1 MANSQ
6 EQDKEYRGI
15 LNTIMFMGYAV
26 LLFHF
31 YVFCNNVFQQLGI
44 PLGLLDRFIRSL
56 NSSTHVFEQVWYSK
70 LAALFLL
77 LVYVLGNKSKKNI
90 TATWNDAFLYG
101 LIGILL
107 YFGSALLLTLR
118 NLSYNLINL
127 LYVLSTVSGY
137 LILIKA
143 AGIADSIINLKMG
156 DDPFNEENESFMQE
170 TVLVDNEYSVNIPTL
185 FTYKKKLYKGW
196 INVVNVFR
204 AAMVLGT
211 PGSGKSFAVV
221 NNYIRQQIQKGFT
234 MFIYDFKFPDLSRI
248 AYFYLL
254 KYQDVYKKMYGK
266 VPRFYTI
273 NFDDPRRSHRC
284 NPLLPRL
291 MTDIIDAQEA
301 SATILLNLNKSWLQK
316 QGDFFVESP
325 ITFLMSCIWYMKRF
339 NDRQVEA
346 FLETLPESER
356 EKPGV
361 ADHINYCT
369 FPHII
374 EFANHDYEEIFPLMA
389 AETELENLIQPFF
402 SALKN
407 GAKEQLE
414 GQIASARIPLSRMAS
429 PSLYWVMTGNDFSL
443 DINNPDAPKILCV
456 GNNPDRQSVYGA
468 ALGLYNARLIKLVN
482 RKGRL
487 KSSIIV
493 DELPTIYMRGLDNL
507 IATARSNKV
516 STLLGL
522 QDLTQLIR
530 DYGDKEA
537 KAIFNTIGNIFSGQV
552 VGETA
557 KNLSSRFG
565 KNVQQRQSFNVT
577 EKETTTNFSTAM
589 DSVIPESKI
598 SNLSQGWFVG
608 SIADNFDATIKQKI
622 FHAQIVVDKE
632 MIDELSK
639 LPEIPALKAYE
650 NLSDKQVQEMMNE
663 QFKQVKT
670 EVTNLIKTELDAIR
684 QGPNSHLLRDLR
696 TADPNYLTGE
706 AADEESDHENS
717 DEYDAVNDE
726 YAVDN

>member
-1 MANSQ
+1 
-6 EQDKEYRGI
+6 
-15 LNTIMFMGYAV
+15 MGYAI

-31 YVFCNNVFQQLGI
+31 YVYCHHVFQQLGL
-44 PLGLLDRFIRSL
+44 PLELLNRFIRSL
-56 NSSTHVFEQVWYSK
+56 NNTTHAFDRVWFSK
-70 LAALFLL
+70 LVALFFLL
-77 LVYVLGNKSKKNI
+77 IYVLGNKSKKNI
-90 TATWNDAFLYG
+90 TATWSRAFLFGISG
-101 LIGILL
+101 LLL
-107 YFGSALLLTLR
+107 YFGSNVILNLR
-118 NLSYNLINL
+118 GLNYNLINL
-127 LYVLSTVSGY
+127 FYVLTTITGY
-137 LILIKA
+137 MVLVKA
-143 AGIADSIINLKMG
+143 AGVADSIINLKMG
-156 DDPFNEENESFMQE
+156 NDPFNEENESFMQE
-170 TVLVDNEYSVNIPTL
+170 STLMENEYSVNIPTL
-185 FTYKKKLYKGW
+185 FTFKKKIHSGW
-196 INVVNVFR
+196 INVVNPFR
-204 AAMVLGT
+204 AGMVLGT
-211 PGSGKSFAVV
+211 PGSGKSYAIV
-221 NNYIRQQIQKGFT
+221 NNYIRQQIEKGFT

-254 KYQDVYKKMYGK
+254 KNKHVYQKKYGLI
-266 VPRFYTI
+266 PRFYTI

-284 NPLLPRL
+284 NPLLSRL

-301 SATILLNLNKSWLQK
+301 SSTILLNLNKTWIQK

-339 NDRQVEA
+339 NDRQIES
-346 FLETLPESER
+346 FLATLPEEER
-356 EKPGV
+356 EKPGI

-374 EFANHDYEEIFPLMA
+374 EFANHEYEEIFPLMA
-389 AETELENLIQPFF
+389 ADTELENLIQPFF

-443 DINNPDAPKILCV
+443 DINNPAAPKILCV

-468 ALGLYNARLIKLVN
+468 ALGLYNARMIKLVN
-482 RKGRL
+482 RKGKL
-487 KSSIIV
+487 KSSLIV

-507 IATARSNKV
+507 IATGRSNKV

-552 VGETA
+552 LGETA

-577 EKETTTNFSTAM
+577 EKETTTNFSTQM

-608 SIADNFDATIKQKI
+608 AIADNVDTVVKQKI
-622 FHAQIVVDKE
+622 FHGQIVIDKQMARDME
-632 MIDELSK
+632 R
-639 LPEIPALKAYE
+639 LPEIPVLPAYAQ
-650 NLSDKQVQEMMNE
+650 LSDKQVQEMMNK
-663 QFKQVKT
+663 QFVQVKT
-670 EVTNLIKTELDAIR
+670 EVTDLIKTELDALR
-684 QGPNSHLLRDLR
+684 QGPQSYLLNKLM
-696 TADPNYLTGE
+696 TADPNYLTGDPSAE
-706 AADEESDHENS
+706 QPIEVAYNP
-717 DEYDAVNDE
+717 VNDE
-726 YAVDN
+726 YEQYP

>member
-31 YVFCNNVFQQLGI
+31 YVFCNNVFQKLGI

-127 LYVLSTVSGY
+127 LYVLSTVTGY

-185 FTYKKKLYKGW
+185 FTYKKKSYKGW

-254 KYQDVYKKMYGK
+254 KHQDVYQKMYGK
-266 VPRFYTI
+266 VPKFYTI

-301 SATILLNLNKSWLQK
+301 SATILLNLNKTWLQK

-346 FLETLPESER
+346 YLETLSESER

-361 ADHINYCT
+361 ADHINFCT

-374 EFANHDYEEIFPLMA
+374 EFANHNYEEIFPLMA

-402 SALKN
+402 SALNN

-632 MIDELSK
+632 MIEELSK
-639 LPEIPALKAYE
+639 LPEIPVLKAYE
-650 NLSDKQVQEMMNE
+650 NLSDKQVVEMMNE

-670 EVTNLIKTELDAIR
+670 DVTSLIKTELDALR
-684 QGPNSHLLRDLR
+684 QGPKSHLLRDLR

-706 AADEESDHENS
+706 ADNEESDPGDS
-717 DEYDAVNDE
+717 DEYDPSNDE
-726 YAVDN
+726 YSEDN